1 MLMIYS
7 CEIDLRILFKNFY
20 CPICG
25 KKLEIIKEVN
35 KLTDE
40 QKKIYY
46 KQLYPSG
53 VPINL
58 EVGKVKQM
66 FMCYNCNYYNST
78 DNQLLIRKKQKLLKK
93 KVLDDTDL

>member
-7 CEIDLRILFKNFY
+7 CEIDLRILFKKFY

-25 KKLEIIKEVN
+25 QKLKIIKEVN

-46 KQLYPSG
+46 KQLYPCG
-53 VPINL
+53 VPIDL
-58 EVGKVKQM
+58 EAGKVKQI
-66 FMCYNCNYYNST
+66 FKCYNCNYYNLT
-78 DNQLLIRKKQKLLKK
+78 DNQLIIRKKQKLLKK
-93 KVLDDTDL
+93 KILDEND

>member
-1 MLMIYS
+1 MLMINSY
-7 CEIDLRILFKNFY
+7 EIDLRILFKKFY

-25 KKLEIIKEVN
+25 QKLKIVKEVN

-46 KQLYPSG
+46 KELYPYG

-66 FMCYNCNYYNST
+66 FKCHNCNYYNST
-78 DNQLLIRKKQKLLKK
+78 DNQLLIHKKQKLLKK
-93 KVLDDTDL
+93 KVLNEKE